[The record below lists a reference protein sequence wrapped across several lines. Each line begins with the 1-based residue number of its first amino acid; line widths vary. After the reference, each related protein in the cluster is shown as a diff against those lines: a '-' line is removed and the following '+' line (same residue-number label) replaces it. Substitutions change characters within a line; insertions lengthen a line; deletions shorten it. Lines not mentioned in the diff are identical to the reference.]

1 MARLVSTTHVLK
13 SPIPLQ
19 WSRWSARLPCLPG
32 RAGNVM
38 HLPHTLPCL
47 PLLPHAVVTYLNITS
62 TGGEPLFGDADFEG
76 GSIMLCISPSPV
88 KWKRM

>member
-1 MARLVSTTHVLK
+1 
-13 SPIPLQ
+13 
-19 WSRWSARLPCLPG
+19 
-32 RAGNVM
+32 M